1 MRTALLT
8 PLIALVLASCAATAT
23 GGDGESHRSPA
34 PPSRTAAPA
43 ATAPQ
48 GAAATSG
55 SSAAAS
61 GGSAV
66 PATTGPEPT
75 SCPNG
80 TLIPAVEVPA
90 VHADPVVIPEARI
103 GGETIPSVT
112 IPGVDI
118 PATRIPAQCTEI
130 APAPGGCLGAASI
143 PPVSIPAVEI
153 PPVEIP
159 GVDAGGI
166 KLDPV
171 RAEGVRAEAVHAQG
185 VSTPEVCQVVPEGGG
200 RVPYVRRDYIRRDY
214 IRRDY
219 IRRDYI
225 RRPGA
230 CNEQRECIP
239 AVEVPAV
246 EVRAVEV
253 RAVEIPAAELK
264 AYEIGESEVLEGGG
278 SIAFAVKADVL
289 FDFDSAAI
297 KPEAAA
303 ELRRVARQI
312 TEKAASGAAVQVDG
326 HTDARGDDAH
336 NQTLSERR
344 ARAVADWLATE
355 GGVPRARLEARGY
368 GETKPVTPNTK
379 ADGSDDP
386 AGRAKNRRVVISTT
400 T

>member
-8 PLIALVLASCAATAT
+8 PLVALALASCGATAT
-23 GGDGESHRSPA
+23 GGGDERRSADPPA
-34 PPSRTAAPA
+34 RTTAPA
-43 ATAPQ
+43 TATPQ
-48 GAAATSG
+48 GATATTG
-55 SSAAAS
+55 GSAAAP

-66 PATTGPEPT
+66 PVPTGPEPA

-90 VHADPVVIPEARI
+90 VHADPVVVPAAEI
-103 GGETIPSVT
+103 GGETIPAVT

-118 PATRIPAQCTEI
+118 PATRIPAQCTQV

-171 RAEGVRAEAVHAQG
+171 RAEGVRAQAVHAQG
-185 VSTPEVCQVVPEGGG
+185 VSVPEVCQVVPEGGG

-225 RRPGA
+225 RRPPA
-230 CNEQRECIP
+230 CNERRECIP
-239 AVEVPAV
+239 AVSVPAV
-246 EVRAVEV
+246 SVPAVSIP
-253 RAVEIPAAELK
+253 AVSIPAASLS
-264 AYEIGESEVLEGGG
+264 AYQVGESEAFEGGG

-303 ELRRVARQI
+303 ELRRIARRI
-312 TEKAASGAAVQVDG
+312 TEKAASGATVQVDG

-355 GGVPRARLEARGY
+355 GGIPRPRLRARGY
-368 GETKPVTPNTK
+368 GESKPAAPNTK